1 MWGKNVCFQANYF
14 FTQNYKAIFY
24 FLGHTAYGNQIQSGF
39 VRFALRKIQV
49 KSATFEIILLMPR
62 GAKMQ

>member
-1 MWGKNVCFQANYF
+1 MFC
-14 FTQNYKAIFY
+14 

-39 VRFALRKIQV
+39 VRFVLRKIQV

>member
-1 MWGKNVCFQANYF
+1 MSAFKLITLFSQFYQA
-14 FTQNYKAIFY
+14 ILY

-39 VRFALRKIQV
+39 VRFVLRKIQV

>member
-1 MWGKNVCFQANYF
+1 MSAFQGNYY
-14 FTQNYKAIFY
+14 FTQFYKAI

-39 VRFALRKIQV
+39 VRFVLRKIQV